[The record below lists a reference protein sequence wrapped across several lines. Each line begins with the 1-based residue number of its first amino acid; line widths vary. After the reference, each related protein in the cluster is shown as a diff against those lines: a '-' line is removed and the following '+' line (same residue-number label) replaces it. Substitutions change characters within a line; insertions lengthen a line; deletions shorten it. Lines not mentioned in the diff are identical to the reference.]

1 MSRGLNLALTLFAR
15 DNASKVLK
23 KTLQDT
29 VKQTADAA
37 KASEKLGETDSKNAD
52 KGIKA
57 SRSLQAELKRQA
69 SARSTLG
76 IRSEQDIQREI
87 QQTQAAYLR
96 LTRSGVMSANE
107 QSRAFAAMSDR
118 IGKLRG
124 ELTSA
129 SQSLSRFERA
139 KGIGSNVMAIAGG
152 VTAAGAVLAQPVG
165 RQMGYDK
172 TLAYMTNTGFND
184 LSPEARIKKKGE
196 LDHAI
201 RGAVKYGGGTK
212 DQGAEALNTIL
223 ADGSV
228 DSQTAMAML
237 PSVMR
242 YATASGANPND
253 LAQMGSSAIGLFG
266 ITVDQLPAFFDKAIR
281 SGENGKFELADM
293 AGKLPAQM
301 SKAKSLGMSGLD
313 DVDKLLAYNQA
324 NALTAGDNDSAATNV
339 NNLFDK
345 ITSSDIKNSMKNY
358 RFRNKSGEV
367 ENYEQFLVSQRS
379 QGVNTADAF
388 MKAVTGIVSGNKE
401 YKKLKVK
408 LQESKGTDK
417 EADIAAAMDVLVS
430 SITSNIVADQQA
442 SMALKTN
449 ILKKDFIDEQIKGT
463 KSSAGAGE
471 DAFAVIADTPDFKT
485 EQLKNVRDFSEMD
498 SIKPLSDI
506 LGRLSTNLANYADK
520 YPSLTIAVSGAETGI
535 KAMGA
540 AAVAF
545 AGLRFLTGAGGGV
558 PGAGSGGISAPGTL
572 GKMAGNSIAVPLLYI
587 TAGSVAISTV
597 RDALREDF
605 AKKNMAEKVDS
616 ISTGTSG
623 YSFVDIAWSVVKD
636 RLSKKGSSISVP
648 SNITTA
654 DVNPFNASA
663 NNLAGF
669 GVPSYLSAGQQGQKN
684 QPIQVT
690 TKLEVDGRVLAEIVN
705 DHNGTQ
711 AVRGPTG
718 SPQ

>member
-29 VKQTADAA
+29 VKQTTDAA
-37 KASEKLGETDSKNAD
+37 KASEKLGDTDAKSAD

-57 SRSLQAELKRQA
+57 SRSLQTELKRQA

-76 IRSEQDIQREI
+76 VRSEQDIQREI
-87 QQTQAAYLR
+87 QQTQAAYNR
-96 LTRSGVMSANE
+96 LTRTGTLSANE

-118 IGKLRG
+118 ISKLRG

-139 KGIGSNVMAIAGG
+139 KGMGSNIMSIAGG

-172 TLAYMTNTGFND
+172 TLAYMANTGFND
-184 LSPEARIKKKGE
+184 LSPEERIKKKGE
-196 LDHAI
+196 LDRAI

-253 LAQMGSSAIGLFG
+253 LAKMGSSAIGLFG

-281 SGENGKFELADM
+281 SGENGKFELANM

-339 NNLFDK
+339 NNLLDK

-367 ENYEQFLVSQRS
+367 ENYEQFLISQRS

-401 YKKLKVK
+401 YKKLKIK
-408 LQESKGTDK
+408 LQENKGTDK
-417 EADIAAAMDVLVS
+417 EEDIAAAMDVLVS
-430 SITSNIVADQQA
+430 SITSNIIADQQA

-463 KSSAGAGE
+463 KSAAGAGE
-471 DAFAVIADTPDFKT
+471 DAFAVIADTPDFKA

-498 SIKPLSDI
+498 SIKPLSDV
-506 LGRLSTNLANYADK
+506 LGRLSADLASYAEK
-520 YPSLTIAVSGAETGI
+520 YPDLTVAVSGATTGI

-545 AGLRFLTGAGGGV
+545 AGLRFLSGGGGV
-558 PGAGSGGISAPGTL
+558 PGAGGGGISGPGTL
-572 GKMAGNSIAVPLLYI
+572 GKIASGGIVASALYI
-587 TAGSVAISTV
+587 TAGSVAISSV

-605 AKKNMAEKVDS
+605 AKKDMAGKVDA

-623 YSFVDIAWSVVKD
+623 YSLVDIALEVVKD
-636 RLSKKGSSISVP
+636 RFSKKGSSISVP
-648 SNITTA
+648 SNITA
-654 DVNPFNASA
+654 GDVNPFTTSA

-669 GVPSYLSAGQQGQKN
+669 GVPSYLSSGQQGQKN

-690 TKLEVDGRVLAEIVN
+690 TKLEVDGRVLAEVVN
-705 DHNGTQ
+705 DVNGTQ